1 MSSTVALVLTGAEV
15 ALVLALSIRLLRK
28 TKYAHAPRVAPPTAS
43 DHLLAL
49 LLGALLTGLC
59 FYSPQLAFVACGGL
73 SAFLWLVWLDVALY
87 RSFSFELGLGGV
99 RDVVLSNLVSEVIH
113 MRCARQFLLSHR
125 DFLLLPVLIPLS
137 LLTLFLAPLSALR
150 VVIEGSLL
158 VFFAGTLFRRED
170 HIEQT
175 PSLSISKTRRA
186 LFHNFVR
193 PRRPQIAA
201 NFVARPEHA
210 ALLSPQLLP
219 QKQSPQHGLL
229 SGRSVVLLTF
239 ESLGQTH
246 LTEGAA
252 KTPFLSSL
260 AGCPHTLSSR
270 LHVSL
275 APLTN
280 VAHHALY
287 FGQHTLRGTLPAV
300 PHLGQLSQLGYQSIY
315 LTAVNTAH
323 YGLAR
328 ILQQAGFDHI
338 CDGPQLLAL
347 QTGRNDQATDE
358 LLVSAGMTKLA
369 QLLSARP
376 FFLHVHA
383 GNAHLPYHV
392 DDQEKFH
399 RHDMQDDRGRF
410 LNAIEETD
418 ALFHT
423 LWQSIEELVRR
434 LSDATCPP
442 LLILSSDHGQS
453 FGEHFYQSHGSA
465 VTAEQTLVPLLF
477 HHPLLS
483 AQTVAQSTHFDVIPT
498 VLDLLGLPSKPSHG
512 SSLLS
517 DSRPAHH
524 LLWDGQPS
532 RNTSGCLGLLIGD
545 SKYSLDLIRDT
556 LIQSDWQDQNPRVLD
571 GAERSYF
578 ESLIGLFAKQSGVL

>member
-15 ALVLALSIRLLRK
+15 ALVMALSVRLLRK

-49 LLGALLTGLC
+49 LLAALLTGLC
-59 FYSPQLAFVACGGL
+59 FYSPRLAFVGCGVL

-99 RDVVLSNLVSEVIH
+99 RDVVISNLVSEVFH
-113 MRCARQFLLSHR
+113 MRCAQQFLLSHR
-125 DFLLLPVLIPLS
+125 DFLLLPVLMPLS

-150 VVIEGSLL
+150 VIIEGSLL
-158 VFFAGTLFRRED
+158 MFFVGTLFRREG
-170 HIEQT
+170 HIKQP

-186 LFHNFVR
+186 LFHDFVR
-193 PRRPQIAA
+193 ARRPQISA
-201 NFVARPEHA
+201 NFVVRPEHA
-210 ALLSPQLLP
+210 ALLLAQLMP

-229 SGRSVVLLTF
+229 TGRSVVLLTF

-246 LTEGAA
+246 LTQGAA
-252 KTPFLSSL
+252 ETPFLSSL
-260 AGCPHTLSSR
+260 AACPHTVASQ

-287 FGQHTLRGTLPAV
+287 FGQHTLRRILPAV
-300 PHLGQLSQLGYQSIY
+300 PHLAQLSQAGYQTIY

-338 CDGPQLLAL
+338 CDGPQMLAL
-347 QTGRNDQATDE
+347 PTSRNHQATDG
-358 LLVSAGMTKLA
+358 LLASAGMAQLA
-369 QLLSARP
+369 QLLSSRP

-423 LWQSIEELVRR
+423 LWHSIKELACR

-453 FGEHFYQSHGSA
+453 FGEHFYQSHASA
-465 VTAEQTLVPLLF
+465 VTAEQTLVPLLL
-477 HHPLLS
+477 HHPLLPT
-483 AQTVAQSTHFDVIPT
+483 QTVAQSTHFDVIPT
-498 VLDLLGLPSKPSHG
+498 VLDLLGLLPDPSHG
-512 SSLLS
+512 SSLFS

-532 RNTSGCLGLLIGD
+532 RNTSGCLGLLVGER
-545 SKYSLDLIRDT
+545 KYSLDLIRDT
-556 LIQSDWQDQNPRVLD
+556 LIESDWQDQNPRVLD